1 MQLYAGPSRSFI
13 EDATLRVIA
22 GKIGDAFYDYFRHR
36 ASASEFASWQNSLAA
51 LAQQF
56 RYANLLDNGVVL
68 ELQLPS
74 SSARL
79 DCLVFGESIANG
91 SATAVLVE
99 LKQWSDVASSDVEG
113 CVESFVGGAVRRVL
127 HPSLQALQYAQYL
140 EDTSEGFDVDRGG
153 VKLFPCSWL
162 HNLHPVAAKPL
173 LAEGFRPILEL
184 SPTFVQ
190 SDIDRFAD
198 HLKTNVGG
206 GNGQK
211 LMDAAITAR
220 HAPSRKLLDYTARM
234 IAGERTYTLVD
245 EQLVAYNS
253 ILASVRRGQKRKD
266 LKSVVVVAGGPG
278 TGKSL
283 IALNLLGTLSRAGA
297 NVQHATGSK
306 AFTSNIWRVLG
317 NRSKAQVK
325 YFNSYGSTEA
335 GSVDVLLAD
344 EAHRIRSSSNNR
356 FTPKSK
362 KSDLSQI
369 DELVTVAKTSVFFID
384 DFQAVRPGEV
394 GSTTMI
400 REAAVRAG
408 AKFEQI
414 DLRTQ
419 FRCAGSDEYLD
430 WLDQLLEIRKTGT
443 MALTEAQFDFRV
455 VSDLET
461 LDRLIRE
468 RAKDGASARLTAGF
482 CWPWSMPDDAGNL
495 VDDVVIGEFRR
506 PWNAKQDARRLAKG
520 IPPAPFWA
528 TDPAGL
534 GQVGCIYTAQ
544 GFEFDYCGVIWG
556 DDLVMRDGVW
566 TGQSS
571 VSHDTV
577 VRRGSGARFTD
588 CVKNAYRVLMTR
600 GMKGCYLYCTD
611 EETAAFVQSRATYTP
626 DPDQGPT

>member
-1 MQLYAGPSRSFI
+1 MQLYAGPSRAFI

-22 GKIGDAFYDYFRHR
+22 AKIGDAYYDYFRHR
-36 ASASEFASWQNSLAA
+36 ASASEFLSWQNSLAA

-56 RYANLLDNGVVL
+56 RYTGLLDNGVVL

-79 DCLVFGESIANG
+79 DCLVFGESSADG
-91 SATAVLVE
+91 SPKAVLVE
-99 LKQWSDVASSDVEG
+99 LKQWSDVCPSDVDG

-127 HPSLQALQYAQYL
+127 HPSLQALQYAEYL

-153 VKLFPCSWL
+153 VKLLPCSWL
-162 HNLHPVAAKPL
+162 HNLHPAAAAPL
-173 LAEGFRPILEL
+173 LAPGFRPILDR
-184 SPTFVQ
+184 SPAFIQ
-190 SDIDRFAD
+190 SDIDRFAE
-198 HLKTNVGG
+198 HLKTNVGA
-206 GNGQK
+206 GNGQT

-253 ILASVRRGQKRKD
+253 ILASVRRGQRRKD
-266 LKSVVVVAGGPG
+266 EKSVVVVAGGPG

-283 IALNLLGTLSRAGA
+283 IALNLMGTLSRSGL

-317 NRSKAQVK
+317 SRSKAQVK
-325 YFNSYGSTEA
+325 YFNSFASTPA
-335 GSVDVLLAD
+335 GSIDVLLAD

-362 KSDLSQI
+362 KSQLSQI
-369 DELVTVAKTSVFFID
+369 DELVAVAKTSVFFID

-394 GSTTMI
+394 GSTVMI
-400 REAAVRAG
+400 REAAVQAQ
-408 AKFEQI
+408 AQYEQI

-419 FRCAGSDEYLD
+419 FRCAGSDEYID

-443 MALTEAQFDFRV
+443 TALTEAQFDFRV
-455 VSDLET
+455 VDDPLT
-461 LDRLIRE
+461 LDELIRDKV
-468 RAKDGASARLTAGF
+468 RDGASARLMAGF
-482 CWPWSMPDDAGNL
+482 CWPWSMPDEAGNL
-495 VDDVVIGEFRR
+495 LDDVVIGEFRR
-506 PWNAKQDARRLAKG
+506 PWNAQPDARRLAKG
-520 IPPAPFWA
+520 VPPAPFWA
-528 TDPAGL
+528 TDPAGI

-556 DDLVMRDGVW
+556 ADLVMRDGIW
-566 TGQSS
+566 TGQTSAS
-571 VSHDTV
+571 RDTV
-577 VRRGSGARFTD
+577 VRRGGGARFTD

-611 EETAAFVQSRATYTP
+611 EETAEYVRTCAHR
-626 DPDQGPT
+626 